1 MEQWISEMFSIFDSF
16 VTMALVQ
23 AYHWNKFLF
32 REIHVDHDDV
42 YQPAV
47 ARGDERVGDGVETA
61 HDELCHHPWQPR
73 CLLCR
78 PLKLPVLCYG
88 TSPRD
93 SQKAKH
99 SLGELF
105 KANLPEH
112 RKKNPG
118 AKVSVLMSKIGE
130 EWRKLPAQ
138 KKVKSGRRLRYHMHQ
153 LFNRNQWLL
162 NMRQRK

>member
-1 MEQWISEMFSIFDSF
+1 
-16 VTMALVQ
+16 MALVQ

-73 CLLCR
+73 CPLCR
-78 PLKLPVLCYG
+78 PLKLAALCYG
-88 TSPRD
+88 TSARD

-118 AKVSVLMSKIGE
+118 AKVSDLMSNIGE
-130 EWRKLPAQ
+130 EWRNSL
-138 KKVKSGRRLRYHMHQ
+138 H
-153 LFNRNQWLL
+153 
-162 NMRQRK
+162 RKR